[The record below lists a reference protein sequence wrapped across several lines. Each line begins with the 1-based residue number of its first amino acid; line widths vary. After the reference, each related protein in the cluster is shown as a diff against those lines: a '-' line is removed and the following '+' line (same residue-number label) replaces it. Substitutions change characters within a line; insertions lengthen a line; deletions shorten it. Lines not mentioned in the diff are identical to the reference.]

1 MTMPGMLIA
10 ISTGATVGAVLRW
23 WLGSAFNHFFPAIP
37 PGTLIA
43 NLIAGYV
50 VGLAISYFGSH
61 PGLSPQW
68 RLFIITGF
76 CGSLSTFSTFS
87 AELASLLQQERFGL
101 LAASTA
107 LHVGG
112 SLLMTLLGMVTISAL
127 RASS

>member
-1 MTMPGMLIA
+1 
-10 ISTGATVGAVLRW
+10 
-23 WLGSAFNHFFPAIP
+23 GSVFNHLFPAIP

-50 VGLAISYFGSH
+50 VGLAIAYFGGH
-61 PGLSPQW
+61 PNLSPQW

-101 LAASTA
+101 LAASA
-107 LHVGG
+107 GLHVSG
-112 SLLMTLLGMVTISAL
+112 SLVMTLLGMVTISAL
-127 RASS
+127 RTS